1 MERAAEVARAAEIG
15 DPQPPSDLQPENY
28 PERPPSEAVLVD
40 RPSGPGAPPTGRPG
54 WATGA
59 VGFPTLLGGLVVA
72 FAATF
77 GLAGLGGWG
86 GLAASALVITAMIG
100 LVVAWAE

>member
-1 MERAAEVARAAEIG
+1 MGEPR
-15 DPQPPSDLQPENY
+15 PPSDLQPENH
-28 PERPPSEAVLVD
+28 PERPLSEAVPFE
-40 RPSGPGAPPTGRPG
+40 RPSGPGAPPPGRPG
-54 WATGA
+54 WASGA

-77 GLAGLGGWG
+77 GLAALGGWG